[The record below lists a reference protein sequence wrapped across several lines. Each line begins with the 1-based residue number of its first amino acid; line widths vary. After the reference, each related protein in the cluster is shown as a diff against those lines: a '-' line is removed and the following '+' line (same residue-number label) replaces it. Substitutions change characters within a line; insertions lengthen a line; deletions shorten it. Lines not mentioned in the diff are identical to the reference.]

1 MKSSPLADAIY
12 QQEAICR
19 KALDRMRELGTEQST
34 EETYE
39 LTRTLRLAVDLTG
52 CLRRL
57 VPGLTVQEIHA
68 AFGAPGDFGYE
79 TPLGETL
86 ARIYLGKVQP

>member
-1 MKSSPLADAIY
+1 MGLSPLADAIY
-12 QQEAICR
+12 KEERIFSDAIDR
-19 KALDRMRELGTEQST
+19 IRALATPESENEVYD
-34 EETYE
+34 
-39 LTRTLRLAVDLTG
+39 LTSTLRTAVELVR